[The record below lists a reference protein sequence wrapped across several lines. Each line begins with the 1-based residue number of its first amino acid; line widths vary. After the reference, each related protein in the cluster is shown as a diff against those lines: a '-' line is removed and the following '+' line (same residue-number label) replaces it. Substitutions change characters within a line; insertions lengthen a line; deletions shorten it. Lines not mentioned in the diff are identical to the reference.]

1 MQKVISLLIAVFA
14 AVIGLQ
20 AQTKY
25 ENFTLGENQYLLG
38 NSLDDKN
45 YYTASSGNKGDVT
58 MATRIAPENYKALKN
73 ARAVGIRFA
82 LPTAVEVKQVTLYT
96 NSKSVK
102 HKVTPEKVVA
112 GWNYVPFDTPQTLST
127 TGVYVGYTYVQT
139 TSYSCQGI
147 CHWDQKVPDG
157 YWTCFEGQWM
167 DWSSFYGAL
176 CIQLVV
182 EADPLPDYGLAVESV
197 DNLPLVMNEEGN
209 LAVRFVSNS
218 RKDISSF
225 DYTMT
230 VGEEAVTGHEDLA
243 KTLVAGLN
251 QRTGLTLKTPVM
263 PSYGNYSANLAVT
276 AINGDVLETPVTK
289 TFTMDVV
296 SRRAQRRTVVEE
308 NTGTGCGN
316 CPRAWVGMEYLKE
329 HRADNCI
336 GIALHQYNSSDPMY
350 CARYASLGFGGAAPL
365 CKVDRKVMTD
375 PYYGTA
381 QLGIDRDVDY
391 YSSIVPLV
399 DVKVEGM
406 FSADMKKVTCNA
418 EVEWLTD
425 TGKYTIAY
433 VLLADGLQ
441 STEPAWLQKNDYQ
454 IANAS
459 TQNILPHMQ
468 EYTQFFKGEAN
479 GQPMVSLVFNDVMIG
494 SSYSTDGTNGAKAL
508 GATKHTCGEVLSHS
522 YTCTIA
528 ASTAAKKVLDYDN
541 IYVVALIIDS
551 KGEIANAAKAKVL
564 PIPEGIDTVLAPGDA
579 SDVSTD
585 STSAVAY
592 DLAGRRISSSLLP
605 STSSLNKGITIVG
618 GKKVIR

>member
-1 MQKVISLLIAVFA
+1 MKKALCIILAAFA
-14 AVIGLQ
+14 AIIGAQ

-45 YYTASSGNKGDVT
+45 YYAASSGNKGDVT

-102 HKVTPEKVVA
+102 YKQVPAKVTG
-112 GWNYVPFDTPQTLST
+112 GWNYVPFDTPQTLAT

-139 TSYSCQGI
+139 SSYNCQGI
-147 CHWDQKVPDG
+147 CHWDQKFPDG

-182 EADPLPDYGLAVESV
+182 EADPLPDYGLGVESI
-197 DNLPLVMNEEGN
+197 DNSPLVMNEEGN
-209 LAVRFVSNS
+209 VAVRFVSNS
-218 RKDISSF
+218 RKAINAF
-225 DYTMT
+225 DYSLSIGDE
-230 VGEEAVTGHEDLA
+230 VATGHEDLA
-243 KTLVAGLN
+243 QPLAAGLN
-251 QRTGLTLKTPVM
+251 QHTGLSLKTPVL
-263 PSYGNYSANLAVT
+263 PSSGNYNATLAVT
-276 AINGDVLETPVTK
+276 AINGETLETPVEK
-289 TFTMDVV
+289 TFKIDAVT
-296 SRRAQRRTVVEE
+296 RRAQRRTVVEE
-308 NTGTGCGN
+308 NTGTKCGN

-329 HRADNCI
+329 HLSETCI
-336 GIALHQYNSSDPMY
+336 GIVIHQYNGDDPMY
-350 CARYASLGFGGAAPL
+350 CGRYANLGFAGTAPL

-375 PYYGTA
+375 PYYGTE
-381 QLGIDRDVDY
+381 QLGIDHDVARY
-391 YSSIVPLV
+391 NAIAPTV
-399 DVKVEGM
+399 DVSVSGM
-406 FSADMKKVTCNA
+406 FSADMKKVTCSA
-418 EVEWLTD
+418 DVEWLTD

-433 VLLADGLQ
+433 VLTADGLQ

-468 EYTQFFKGEAN
+468 EYKQFFKGESN
-479 GQPMVSLVFNDVMIG
+479 GSSMVALVYNDVMIG

-508 GATKHTCGEVLSHS
+508 GASKHTSGEVLQHS
-522 YTCTIA
+522 YSCAIS

-541 IYVVALIIDS
+541 IYVVALVIDN
-551 KGEIANAAKAKVL
+551 KGEIANAARAKVV
-564 PIPEGIDTVLAPGDA
+564 PIPDSIEAVVAPAEVPADC
-579 SDVSTD
+579 
-585 STSAVAY
+585 Y
-592 DLAGRRISSSLLP
+592 DLSGRRIASP
-605 STSSLNKGITIVG
+605 TRGISIVG
-618 GKKVIR
+618 GRKVVR